1 MISKEWHSE
10 ALSLRDKG
18 FSGRAIANIIGKS
31 KSQVNDFFKSM
42 FTVKQEV
49 KLHAPDIKGP
59 KILFIDIETK
69 PILAHVWRLFDQ
81 NVGLNQIQEDW
92 AILSYCA
99 KWKGSEE
106 VIYEDLEGSQDFEDD
121 SKLLGNLWKLLNEAD
136 VVVGQNSKRFDTK
149 KIAARLV
156 MNGYPKPS
164 TYRQIDTMI
173 IAKAQFGLTSNKLQ
187 YLTDKL
193 CTQHKKLD
201 HGKFAGH
208 LLWSE
213 CMKNNPEAWA
223 EMREYNIA
231 DVLSLEELYD
241 LLSSWDNTL
250 PNFDVYVDEIL
261 DMSVWE
267 EDGFHYSNVGKYKR
281 YRNKNTGVQRRS
293 RVNLLPKE
301 KRDSLLSNITG

>member
-1 MISKEWHSE
+1 MNDWKKEAQRLKGE
-10 ALSLRDKG
+10 GLSSRQ
-18 FSGRAIANIIGKS
+18 IANILGKGKS
-31 KSQVNDFFKSM
+31 TINDYFS
-42 FTVKQEV
+42 
-49 KLHAPDIKGP
+49 KLKGGWEDYFRPQDLQPQGP

-92 AILSYCA
+92 SILSYCA
-99 KWKGSEE
+99 KWKGCDD
-106 VIYEDLEGSQDFEDD
+106 VIYEDLQGSDDFEDD
-121 SKLLGNLWKLLNEAD
+121 SRLLGNLWKLLNEAD
-136 VVVGQNSKRFDTK
+136 IVVGQNSKRFDVK
-149 KIAARLV
+149 KINARLV
-156 MNGYPKPS
+156 LNGYPKPS
-164 TYRQIDTMI
+164 TFRQIDTLN
-173 IAKAQFGLTSNKLQ
+173 IAKAQFGFTSNKLQ
-187 YLTDKL
+187 YMTDQL
-193 CTQHKKLD
+193 CTKYKKLE

-223 EMREYNIA
+223 EMKLYNIN

-241 LLSSWDNTL
+241 ILSSWDNTL

-281 YRNKNTGVQRRS
+281 YRNKVTGVQRRS